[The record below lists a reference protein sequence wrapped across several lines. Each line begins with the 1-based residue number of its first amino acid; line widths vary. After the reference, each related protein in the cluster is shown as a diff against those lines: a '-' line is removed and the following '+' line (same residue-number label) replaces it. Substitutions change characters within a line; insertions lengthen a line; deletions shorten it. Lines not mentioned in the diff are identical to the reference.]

1 MSGQNLRNKK
11 PDVEIEVGGDVA
23 DSIIVTGD
31 GNVINVIQEEASS
44 ALSKK
49 KTHPKRPPKNKIPL
63 TVAWIGF
70 VATILAALIAVYGDS
85 ATSPSLTGV
94 ASLPTS
100 TLTLTPVPTPTNTA
114 TLIPV
119 TATPIPVIDTP
130 TIVPTF
136 TVFPPVPIMEDWK
149 AGCISTLWRAYP
161 STVSP
166 VEKGNGCW
174 KEPVHVFSAENGDLD
189 FLSERGNGSAEI
201 YGLFAPLPESGT
213 VTFSV
218 RLKHLE
224 NADLWMGVFAEPN
237 LDSQGLLLTILNGG
251 VSKRS
256 IVQKDPHTYAT
267 IQGTQ
272 VLSQGNGFLI
282 SFTVTPLSV
291 SGRVNPHVFVWDP
304 VSIPSPQKWIFLG
317 YKGLRNAYHIEG
329 TFLNFEVTP

>member
-1 MSGQNLRNKK
+1 MSNQK
-11 PDVEIEVGGDVA
+11 PETGKHEGKDVDVSGDV
-23 DSIIVTGD
+23 SGVFISGD
-31 GNVINVIQEEASS
+31 GNVVNLDKKPMQGWNLAAFALLAVGIIAFVIFI
-44 ALSKK
+44 LSKEK
-49 KTHPKRPPKNKIPL
+49 PAPVPPPTL
-63 TVAWIGF
+63 VPVTVIIS
-70 VATILAALIAVYGDS
+70 TE
-85 ATSPSLTGV
+85 TPQPTP
-94 ASLPTS
+94 LPTD
-100 TLTLTPVPTPTNTA
+100 TFEPTLTPLPLT
-114 TLIPV
+114 
-119 TATPIPVIDTP
+119 DTP
-130 TIVPTF
+130 MPSVTPVVP
-136 TVFPPVPIMEDWK
+136 VSLEEDWK

-304 VSIPSPQKWIFLG
+304 VSIPSQQKWIFLG